1 MIEYTGPFGT
11 YLTKIEYTGA
21 CILCGTVDWGTFC
34 KFCLPKVISTSNCLF
49 CHRRSRHKNQ
59 DFCNQCLKHLGE
71 DSNTETSRSM
81 RQIQQ
86 RAKRCRQDNQ
96 LLGLIPCYC
105 EECKT
110 LQPGWELCADCL
122 TIRSDN
128 YKCNCGKTIMN
139 SNYDIPGAERIEPH
153 YLEKIMI
160 RKSDGS
166 PIHADLDTEV
176 WKKLRLRSVGASDA
190 MKLIKQ
196 NGEKRTSFETLLAQ
210 KQSGED
216 DEHYWSFDHGIQRE
230 PQIAQWIQSNLPH
243 YELIP
248 NRFVYGGDDI
258 RHTAT
263 PDMVGPRS
271 LAEIKTSTKPIRQ
284 TLTRYY
290 DQLQWQMHVTHYD
303 SVLFVV
309 ENRSTQEIEHELVE
323 RDVERIKLLVDA
335 ANELLDYL

>member
-1 MIEYTGPFGT
+1 
-11 YLTKIEYTGA
+11 
-21 CILCGTVDWGTFC
+21 
-34 KFCLPKVISTSNCLF
+34 
-49 CHRRSRHKNQ
+49 
-59 DFCNQCLKHLGE
+59 
-71 DSNTETSRSM
+71 
-81 RQIQQ
+81 
-86 RAKRCRQDNQ
+86 
-96 LLGLIPCYC
+96 
-105 EECKT
+105 
-110 LQPGWELCADCL
+110 
-122 TIRSDN
+122 
-128 YKCNCGKTIMN
+128 MN
-139 SNYDIPGAERIEPH
+139 SHYDIPGAERIEPH

-210 KQSGED
+210 KQSGEY